1 MMAMLSC
8 LMFWKYATMLIP
20 RGPTCIVP
28 MPPAMVVPPARLMA
42 GGLFLCLNQVML
54 SSSLSCHQ
62 GLVLYHCKNEYRH
75 IYTKTKS
82 IQVPGSLHM
91 QWARGEE
98 FSWSSWRCR
107 SVATD
112 RSSHPVGLSE
122 GEERNGLLLYG
133 AYMSLTSKGFITTSP
148 LSPHLTT
155 FYTFYPSSFYSSPA
169 MEIKSQVPF
178 RMVGAKKWRKQT
190 PPRPKSGHSETI
202 ASIGILSQF
211 WTFLKAISQKNLFS
225 QGLRYDRMTLL

>member
-1 MMAMLSC
+1 MWICKWNVNFEQSNNL
-8 LMFWKYATMLIP
+8 
-20 RGPTCIVP
+20 
-28 MPPAMVVPPARLMA
+28 LMA

-54 SSSLSCHQ
+54 SSSLSRHQ
-62 GLVLYHCKNEYRH
+62 GLVLAHCKNEYRH
-75 IYTKTKS
+75 RYTKTKS

-98 FSWSSWRCR
+98 CSWSSWCCR

-122 GEERNGLLLYG
+122 GEERNGLLLYE

-155 FYTFYPSSFYSSPA
+155 FYTFYPSSFYSSPS

-190 PPRPKSGHSETI
+190 PPRPKSGHSE
-202 ASIGILSQF
+202 GEF
-211 WTFLKAISQKNLFS
+211 WANFDHF
-225 QGLRYDRMTLL
+225 

>member
-1 MMAMLSC
+1 MAMLSC
-8 LMFWKYATMLIP
+8 LMCWKYANMLIP

-98 FSWSSWRCR
+98 CSWSSWRSR

-122 GEERNGLLLYG
+122 GEERNGLLLI
-133 AYMSLTSKGFITTSP
+133 ALASKGFITTSP

-155 FYTFYPSSFYSSPA
+155 FYTFYPSSFYSSPS
-169 MEIKSQVPF
+169 MDIKSQVPF
-178 RMVGAKKWRKQT
+178 NVVGAKKWRKQT
-190 PPRPKSGHSETI
+190 PPRPKSGHSE
-202 ASIGILSQF
+202 GEF
-211 WTFLKAISQKNLFS
+211 WANFDHFLKPFLAISQKNLFS

>member
-1 MMAMLSC
+1 MSTDTDTLTQ
-8 LMFWKYATMLIP
+8 K
-20 RGPTCIVP
+20 
-28 MPPAMVVPPARLMA
+28 
-42 GGLFLCLNQVML
+42 
-54 SSSLSCHQ
+54 
-62 GLVLYHCKNEYRH
+62 
-75 IYTKTKS
+75 
-82 IQVPGSLHM
+82 VPGPLHL
-91 QWARGEE
+91 QWAREE
-98 FSWSSWRCR
+98 FSWSSWHCR

-122 GEERNGLLLYG
+122 GEERNGLLLYE

-178 RMVGAKKWRKQT
+178 RVVGAKKWRKQT
-190 PPRPKSGHSETI
+190 PPRPKSGHSE
-202 ASIGILSQF
+202 GEF
-211 WTFLKAISQKNLFS
+211 WANFDHFLKPFLAISQKNLFS